1 MRACDLRLLGRI
13 SEAVDLQERN
23 VHVHRE
29 VLGVDHPQTL
39 RAEQNLGMC
48 WYRAGDRAS
57 GRETLARVQER
68 LERVLGE
75 TDPLTLLTAAGHACV
90 LRGLGE
96 LDRARE
102 LALSV
107 TRRYKRLGAA
117 HPYVV
122 GTSANVA
129 LVEAAAGEKTQARDR
144 LEAALTGMREAVGAD
159 HPWTLGIAVNTAA
172 VRRMTGDEADA
183 HRLQEDTLRRARATL
198 GREHPLTVMCGSP
211 VAGWDF
217 EPQDT

>member
-1 MRACDLRLLGRI
+1 
-13 SEAVDLQERN
+13 
-23 VHVHRE
+23 
-29 VLGVDHPQTL
+29 VDHPQTL
-39 RAEQNLGMC
+39 QAEQNLGMC

-57 GRETLARVQER
+57 GRETLARVQGR
-68 LERVLGE
+68 MERVVGE
-75 TDPLTLLTAAGHACV
+75 THPFTLLTAASHACV

-107 TRRYKRLGAA
+107 ARRYERLGAT
-117 HPYVV
+117 HPFAV

-129 LVEAAAGEKTQARDR
+129 LVQAAAGEEAQARDR
-144 LEAALTGMREAVGAD
+144 LEAALTAMREAVGAD

-172 VRRMTGDEADA
+172 VRRATGDEADA
-183 HRLQEDTLRRARATL
+183 HALSQDTLRRARATL
-198 GREHPLTVMCGSP
+198 GREHPLTRLCGSP